1 MVRDWRQEGERL
13 TEPREPGLEAGAEV
27 RAQMGRQGLSVESML
42 CESESTGRLPP
53 SLAALFP
60 GLPLPPTLV

>member
-1 MVRDWRQEGERL
+1 MVRDGRQEGERL

-42 CESESTGRLPP
+42 CESGSTG
-53 SLAALFP
+53 
-60 GLPLPPTLV
+60 